1 MFICVQLI
9 SCFLG
14 YSANLQREKH
24 GSIWAFDPAHK
35 WEGAN
40 SYRKNLAD
48 DREVQ
53 GSKNLPREGEMDLK
67 CHPELLPLPRSQI
80 LHFQTEWLAFPSKEA
95 GGVYQGRETPKIT
108 A

>member
-40 SYRKNLAD
+40 SYRKASEED
-48 DREVQ
+48 KWV
-53 GSKNLPREGEMDLK
+53 
-67 CHPELLPLPRSQI
+67 H
-80 LHFQTEWLAFPSKEA
+80 WSKEK
-95 GGVYQGRETPKIT
+95 GR
-108 A
+108 